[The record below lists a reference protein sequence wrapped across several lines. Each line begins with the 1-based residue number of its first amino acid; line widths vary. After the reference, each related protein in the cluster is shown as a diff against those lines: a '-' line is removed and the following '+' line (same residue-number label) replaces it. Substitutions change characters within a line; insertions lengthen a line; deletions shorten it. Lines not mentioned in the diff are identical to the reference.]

1 MEHLERPI
9 TRRGMLK
16 AGAVSAAGL
25 YAAGTLGRAGRAA
38 GATRVSAGGATL
50 NWLTWSDHFLTK
62 PNQLG
67 AVKKLTGITGRP
79 QLFSDDSDS
88 YVKVKAGGGG
98 WDMSSEDALWVP
110 KFYNEGLIVPFDIKS
125 FPVSKQLYPVALDVP
140 FWKAGSN
147 QMGYPFGWSSLQ
159 IYYNPKYVTTKPDS
173 YHALLNKSYKKKIV
187 LENQPTDLMAMAGL
201 ATGSKQ
207 PYNMSTAEIA
217 KAQQFLKAAKPA
229 FLKLVSQNSE
239 TVRALAD
246 GSAAMVI
253 CNLGTQF
260 RVKEAGGPTVKMAT
274 PSEGVVGFIDGEQI
288 VKASKHRNR
297 FPQFMNS
304 IAQAKWIA
312 QNFIANGRPLFNEQ
326 AYKLLVNQG
335 YKDRADGLFYN
346 TPERALEM
354 HLKGPSG
361 NEQAYID
368 AFNQVF
374 GV

>member
-1 MEHLERPI
+1 MQDDRTL
-9 TRRGMLK
+9 TRRDALK
-16 AGAVSAAGL
+16 FGALGTVGFYLTACGASSKSLGSATGAV
-25 YAAGTLGRAGRAA
+25 
-38 GATRVSAGGATL
+38 TL
-50 NWLTWSDHFLTK
+50 NWETWNDHYL
-62 PNQLG
+62 PAQLA
-67 AVKKLTGITGRP
+67 AVAKETGITARP
-79 QLFSDDSDS
+79 SLENEDSDGFLKIKQTGS
-88 YVKVKAGGGG
+88 QYDVVSA
-98 WDMSSEDALWVP
+98 DALWMQ
-110 KFYNEGLIVPFDIKS
+110 KYHAEGLNEPFDINS
-125 FPVSKQLYPVALDVP
+125 IAASSQLYPLARSFP
-140 FWKAGSN
+140 FWQVGGGYL
-147 QMGYPFGWSSLQ
+147 GYPNGWSTVQ
-159 IYYNPKYVTTKPDS
+159 IYYDPAKVSPAPTSWHVLTEAKYAGKVV
-173 YHALLNKSYKKKIV
+173 A
-187 LENQPTDLMAMAGL
+187 ENQPADLMAMAGL

-246 GSAAMVI
+246 GSASMVI

-288 VKASKHRNR
+288 VKASTHRNR
-297 FPQFMNS
+297 FPQFMNG

>member
-1 MEHLERPI
+1 
-9 TRRGMLK
+9 MLK

-125 FPVSKQLYPVALDVP
+125 FPVSKQLYSVALDVP

-159 IYYNPKYVTTKPDS
+159 IYYNPKYVKTKPDS
-173 YHALLNKSYKKKIV
+173 YHALLNPAYKKKIV
-187 LENQPTDLMAMAGL
+187 LENQPTDLMAMGGL
-201 ATGSKQ
+201 ATGAKK
-207 PYNMSTAEIA
+207 PYSMTTAEIA
-217 KAQQFLKAAKPA
+217 KSKAFLKELKPNV
-229 FLKLVSQNSE
+229 LKLVSQNTE
-239 TVRALAD
+239 VVRALQD
-246 GSAAMVI
+246 GTAWLTI
-253 CNLGTQF
+253 ENLGTDA
-260 RVKEAGGPTVKMAT
+260 RVKDAGGPTILSADPK
-274 PSEGVVGFIDGEQI
+274 EGLYGWMDAEMLLKESKNQGSFEKFINAMEQ
-288 VKASKHRNR
+288 A
-297 FPQFMNS
+297 PY
-304 IAQAKWIA
+304 IA
-312 QNFIANGRPLFNEQ
+312 QNFLTNGRPLFNEK
-326 AYKLLVNQG
+326 AYKILVNQG
-335 YKDRADGLFYN
+335 HKERADKFFYN
-346 TPERALEM
+346 DPERPLGM
-354 HLKGPSG
+354 TLKGPSG
-361 NEQAYID
+361 NAQAYLD
-368 AFNQVF
+368 AFNEVF
-374 GV
+374 GA